1 MIGIIGAG
9 AMGSAL
15 AIHLHRAGR
24 EVALFATEYDEQVVA
39 AHLQGKPHPGLGVD
53 LPDVALLEPASWN
66 DLLGDLDIAVLAVST
81 AGLIGTVQQATP
93 AMSKDSVWAIATK
106 GWDAETLRPA
116 AHIVADETS
125 EDRVVAIVGPSL
137 AAEIARATPTALVC
151 AAKNADAA
159 TKVADAFR
167 SPTMRT
173 YTSDDVIGVEVGAI
187 MKNIVAIA
195 VGILDGVG
203 GDATSLT
210 SLLNT
215 KAFVFSRG
223 LIEMSVLAE
232 TLGGRAET
240 ILGLTGAGD
249 LFVTALGGRNG
260 RFGRL
265 LGTGF
270 TPTEALAEMNTT
282 VEGYHNARSA
292 VALAE
297 REGIDLPL
305 VRAIASILYDSAD
318 PAKTLEALFEGPVG
332 PER

>member
-1 MIGIIGAG
+1 MIGIIGVG

-15 AIHLHRAGR
+15 AIHLQRAGR
-24 EVALFATEYDEQVVA
+24 RVAVFATEYDQAVVA
-39 AHLQGKPHPGLGVD
+39 AHMQGKPHPSLGVQ
-53 LPDVALLEPASWN
+53 LPDVDLLEPASWN
-66 DLLGDLDIAVLAVST
+66 DLLGQLEIVVLAVST
-81 AGLIGTVQQATP
+81 AGLVGTVQQAAP
-93 AMSKDSVWAIATK
+93 ALSLDAIWAIATK
-106 GWDAETLRPA
+106 GWDAESLQPA
-116 AHIVADETS
+116 AHIVAREAG

-137 AAEIARATPTALVC
+137 ASEIARATPTALVC
-151 AAKNADAA
+151 ASANLEAA
-159 TKVADAFR
+159 GKVAAAFA

-173 YTSDDVIGVEVGAI
+173 YVSQDVVGVEVGAI

-195 VGILDGVG
+195 IGILDGVG
-203 GDATSLT
+203 GEATSLT

-223 LIEMSVLAE
+223 LIEMAALSEA
-232 TLGGRAET
+232 LGGKVET

-265 LGTGF
+265 LGSGF
-270 TPTEALAEMNTT
+270 SPTQAHAEMDTT

-297 REGIDLPL
+297 KHGVDLPL
-305 VRAIASILYDSAD
+305 VRAIASILYDDAD
-318 PAKTLEALFEGPVG
+318 PAKTLETLFEGPVG

>member
-1 MIGIIGAG
+1 
-9 AMGSAL
+9 MGSAL
-15 AIHLHRAGR
+15 AVHLDRSGR
-24 EVALFATEYDEQVVA
+24 EVALFATEYDEQVVS

-53 LPDVALLEPASWN
+53 LPDIPLLEPASWN
-66 DLLGDLDIAVLAVST
+66 DLLGDLEIAVLAVST

-93 AMSKDSVWAIATK
+93 AMSSEAVWAIATK
-106 GWDAETLRPA
+106 GWDPETLRPA
-116 AHIVADETS
+116 ALIVAEETS

-151 AAKNADAA
+151 ASKNAQAA

-173 YTSDDVIGVEVGAI
+173 YISDDVSGVEVGAI

-210 SLLNT
+210 ALLNT

-223 LIEMSVLAE
+223 LIEMSKLAE
-232 TLGGRAET
+232 ALGGRAET

-270 TPTEALAEMNTT
+270 TPTDALAEMNTT

-297 REGIDLPL
+297 QAGIDLPL
-305 VRAIASILYDSAD
+305 VRAIASILYDGAD